1 MGEKGIEGANDY
13 LQEYVYGPENWND
26 FLNRLGFS
34 GIIEATKAGRR
45 LYSD

>member
-1 MGEKGIEGANDY
+1 MEY
-13 LQEYVYGPENWND
+13 LDEYVHGPDDWNG

-34 GIIEATKAGRR
+34 GLIEATKAGRR